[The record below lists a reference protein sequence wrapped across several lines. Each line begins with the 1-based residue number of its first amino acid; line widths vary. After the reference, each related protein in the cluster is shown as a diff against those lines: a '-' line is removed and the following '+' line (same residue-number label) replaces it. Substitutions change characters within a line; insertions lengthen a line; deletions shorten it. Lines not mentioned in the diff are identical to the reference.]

1 MTNNRLTDI
10 VTTKLITEKNLLEG
24 QLEELLMK
32 GDIGLEERVDSTI
45 KKLKE
50 ISHVLTTLTLWE
62 SYNNNNL
69 NKEND

>member
-32 GDIGLEERVDSTI
+32 S
-45 KKLKE
+45 
-50 ISHVLTTLTLWE
+50 
-62 SYNNNNL
+62 
-69 NKEND
+69 

>member
-10 VTTKLITEKNLLEG
+10 GTTKLITEKNLMEG

-32 GDIGLEERVDSTI
+32 SDIGLEERVDSTI

>member
-1 MTNNRLTDI
+1 MTNNRLTEI
-10 VTTKLITEKNLLEG
+10 VTTKLITEKNLKEG
-24 QLEELLMK
+24 QLEELLMRE
-32 GDIGLEERVDSTI
+32 DVGLEERVDTTI

-50 ISHVLTTLTLWE
+50 ISHVLTTLQLWE